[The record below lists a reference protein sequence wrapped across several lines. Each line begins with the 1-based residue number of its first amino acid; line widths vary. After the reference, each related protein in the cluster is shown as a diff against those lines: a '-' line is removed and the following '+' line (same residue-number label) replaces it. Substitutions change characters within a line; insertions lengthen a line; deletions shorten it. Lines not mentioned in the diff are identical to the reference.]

1 LIIPDEKP
9 CRQSHTSSKFDDKA
23 RLREVNHPDPIRPKN
38 PGRLRLKA
46 APRQATSSQ
55 GGAYFDIASST
66 ATATA
71 TVAPTIG
78 LLPMPINPI
87 ISTCAGTEEEP
98 ANWASECMR
107 PMVSVIP

>member
-1 LIIPDEKP
+1 MLTKMQKYPLPCGSGYFVLCEKIAF
-9 CRQSHTSSKFDDKA
+9 CGVLESFSYF
-23 RLREVNHPDPIRPKN
+23 RLS
-38 PGRLRLKA
+38 A
-46 APRQATSSQ
+46 
-55 GGAYFDIASST
+55 T

-78 LLPMPINPI
+78 LLPMPRKPI

-107 PMVSVIP
+107 PMVSVMP